1 MEHSDITQRV
11 TAYGM
16 EIALEEK
23 YKKSRRTFE
32 KLLSD
37 STADM
42 AASEVELDE
51 VKKEITKERI
61 ISDSLTRDTHL
72 NSKEIEDLEFKLQK
86 H

>member
-1 MEHSDITQRV
+1 MATLEHSDITQRV

-37 STADM
+37 STGDM
-42 AASEVELDE
+42 AASEVELYE

-72 NSKEIEDLEFKLQK
+72 NSL
-86 H
+86 